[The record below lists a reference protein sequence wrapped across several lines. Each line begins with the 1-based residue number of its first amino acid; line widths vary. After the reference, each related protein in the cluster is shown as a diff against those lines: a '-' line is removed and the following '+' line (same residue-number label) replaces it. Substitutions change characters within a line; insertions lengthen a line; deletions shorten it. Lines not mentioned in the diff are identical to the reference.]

1 MGGQKMSTQ
10 LQEIIVDNSI
20 RSFNQGYNVGR
31 REEQAR
37 IVEILEE
44 HKDWHTE
51 DVILLIKV
59 GTK

>member
-20 RSFNQGYNVGR
+20 RSFNQGYNAGKQ
-31 REEQAR
+31 EELSR
-37 IVEILEE
+37 IIEILEG
-44 HKDWHTE
+44 HKDWHTD
-51 DVILLIKV
+51 DVIVLIKA

>member
-1 MGGQKMSTQ
+1 MSTQ

>member
-1 MGGQKMSTQ
+1 MSTQ

-31 REEQAR
+31 QEEQVR

-44 HKDWHTE
+44 HKDWHTD
-51 DVILLIKV
+51 DVIVLIKA